1 MTLASQIENLLFAAG
16 RALSKKR
23 LARALSVTP
32 EQIDNALID
41 LSRSLNNRDGGLV
54 LVASGD
60 DVTLGTNPA
69 ASQNVADFLKE
80 EQRQELTR
88 PSIETLTII
97 AYRGPVT
104 KPEIELIRGVNC
116 SLILRNLLIRGLIHE
131 EPQKRTGETLYSV
144 TPEFLEWLGLT
155 LAEQLPDYEKLSSHE
170 LFEKI
175 LQNHDGNTATS

>member
-23 LARALSVTP
+23 LARQLNTTEEKINEAVAALTK
-32 EQIDNALID
+32 
-41 LSRSLNNRDGGLV
+41 SLESRDGGLV
-54 LVASGD
+54 LVESGD
-60 DVTLGTNPA
+60 DIALGTNPES
-69 ASQNVADFLKE
+69 SQVVADFLKE

-131 EPQKRTGETLYSV
+131 ESQKRTGETLYSV

-155 LAEQLPDYEKLSSHE
+155 SVNDLPDYGNLSSHE

-175 LQNHDGNTATS
+175 LQNHV